1 MEEKTLL
8 DTFSSM
14 EKKLGSE
21 AYAKISD
28 DIGTM
33 ITANSEAIKSAE
45 QKDAKI
51 QELQATNEALIA
63 SNGNLL
69 KQVSM
74 APDPSV
80 FKPEEREE
88 PAKSYDLR
96 NSFDEYGNLK
106 I

>member
-8 DTFSSM
+8 DTFSSI
-14 EKKLGSE
+14 EKKLGPE

-33 ITANSEAIKSAE
+33 ITANSEAIKSVE

-51 QELQATNEALIA
+51 KELQSTNEALVA
-63 SNGNLL
+63 SNGHLL
-69 KQVSM
+69 KQVAM
-74 APDPSV
+74 APDPTV
-80 FKPEEREE
+80 FKQEELEE
-88 PAKSYDLR
+88 PAKAYDLR

>member
-8 DTFSSM
+8 DTFSSI
-14 EKKLGSE
+14 EKKLGAE

-51 QELQATNEALIA
+51 KELQSTNEALVA
-63 SNGNLL
+63 SNGHLL
-69 KQVSM
+69 KQVAM
-74 APDPSV
+74 APDPTV
-80 FKPEEREE
+80 FKSEEPEE
-88 PAKSYDLR
+88 PAKTYDLR